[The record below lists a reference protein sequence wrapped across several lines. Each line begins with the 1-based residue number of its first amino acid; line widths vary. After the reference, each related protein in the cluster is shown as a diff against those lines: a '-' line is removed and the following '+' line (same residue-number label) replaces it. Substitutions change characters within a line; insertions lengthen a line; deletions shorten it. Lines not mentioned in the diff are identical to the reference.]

1 MKPKAMPLA
10 IEKVSGMA
18 RAATTTGAATVRS
31 SQSICARLLIIST
44 ATNSSAGA
52 VAKAGT
58 APARGAKNRLRR
70 NSRATTQAVR
80 PVRPPAAMPAAD
92 SM

>member
-1 MKPKAMPLA
+1 M
-10 IEKVSGMA
+10 
-18 RAATTTGAATVRS
+18 S
-31 SQSICARLLIIST
+31 SQSISARPDVIST

-58 APARGAKNRLRR
+58 LAASGEKNSASR
-70 NSRATTQAVR
+70 NRNATTMAVR
-80 PVRPPAAMPAAD
+80 PVRPPALTPAAD

>member
-1 MKPKAMPLA
+1 
-10 IEKVSGMA
+10 MA
-18 RAATTTGAATVRS
+18 RAVITTGAASVTS
-31 SQSICARLLIIST
+31 SQFISARPEAINT

-58 APARGAKNRLRR
+58 LPASGAKNSASR
-70 NSRATTQAVR
+70 NRMATTIAVR
-80 PVRPPAAMPAAD
+80 PVRPPALTPAAD